1 MNDEKRKQRAA
12 GVLDEYLTLR
22 HKRRTAERH
31 AILSAALDMK
41 SPFPLEDLEIKLAGT
56 GFRVSKATVYN
67 AMALFAEAGL
77 SRRVRL
83 VGRADCWEMC
93 DPAAGP
99 LKVRLVCSRCGKVR
113 EVRDQELGR
122 SLSLRRFTSFSP
134 SFFDLYVSGLCNR
147 CRGGGTRARKKK

>member
-12 GVLDEYLTLR
+12 GALDEYLALR

-31 AILSAALDMK
+31 AILSSALDMTA
-41 SPFPLEDLEIKLAGT
+41 PFSLEDLESKLVGT

-67 AMALFAEAGL
+67 AMALFADAGL
-77 SRRVRL
+77 ARRIRL
-83 VGRADCWEMC
+83 AGRADSWEMC
-93 DPAAGP
+93 DPVSGP
-99 LKVRLVCSRCGKVR
+99 LKIRLVCSRCGRVR

-122 SLSLRRFTSFSP
+122 LLSLKRFTSFSP
-134 SFFDLYVSGLCNR
+134 SFFDLYVNGLCTR